1 MSKYILSCCS
11 TADMP
16 ESFFNERNI
25 PYVCFHYTLDGKEY
39 ADDLGKSVPFEE
51 FYKRIADGSMPTTS
65 QVNTDQYVAF
75 FEPFLKDGYD
85 IVHLSFS
92 SGLSGSYNSARIARN
107 DLVERYPERNI
118 RIVDTL
124 AASGGYGLLVDIAA
138 DMRDHGATVDEIADQ
153 IEEMKLNLHHWFF
166 TTDLTH
172 FKRGGR
178 VSAIAAVA
186 GTILNICPLMNVSNE
201 GKLIPRKKI
210 RGKKN
215 VIKEIVDTM
224 KAHAKNGTDYNR
236 KCFMVNSACYDD
248 ARAVADLVEEAFP
261 KLAAP
266 VMINSIGTVIGS
278 HTGPGT
284 VALFFVGDKRI
295 D

>member
-1 MSKYILSCCS
+1 MTKGDQFMSKYILSCCS

-124 AASGGYGLLVDIAA
+124 AASGGYGLLVDKI
-138 DMRDHGATVDEIADQ
+138 
-153 IEEMKLNLHHWFF
+153 
-166 TTDLTH
+166 
-172 FKRGGR
+172 GR
-178 VSAIAAVA
+178 
-186 GTILNICPLMNVSNE
+186 
-201 GKLIPRKKI
+201 
-210 RGKKN
+210 
-215 VIKEIVDTM
+215 
-224 KAHAKNGTDYNR
+224 AH
-236 KCFMVNSACYDD
+236 V
-248 ARAVADLVEEAFP
+248 
-261 KLAAP
+261 
-266 VMINSIGTVIGS
+266 
-278 HTGPGT
+278 
-284 VALFFVGDKRI
+284 
-295 D
+295 